1 MVLFYSLAK
10 IIKIGMENHFIR
22 IYLISFWINRSESDI
37 IGALPNAFLLFMP
50 TKLLIL
56 RFDSPR
62 WIVRW
67 GGASS
72 YSFFFNL
79 KVFALK
85 QTCKQEASPPRRR
98 LPRFTPRK
106 PVDPRAI
113 SYWIPSTRPATCLPG
128 APLLSNAHRPIL
140 ILKKK
145 NHLHP
150 APHVFNT
157 LSVN

>member
-72 YSFFFNL
+72 YSFFLTWKCLHWSRHANRRH
-79 KVFALK
+79 
-85 QTCKQEASPPRRR
+85 PRRGAACLDSLQENQWTPEPSAIEFPVLS
-98 LPRFTPRK
+98 LP
-106 PVDPRAI
+106 PVSREPH
-113 SYWIPSTRPATCLPG
+113 SYRMPIAPSSSLKKRPSSSCATC
-128 APLLSNAHRPIL
+128 
-140 ILKKK
+140 
-145 NHLHP
+145 
-150 APHVFNT
+150 F
-157 LSVN
+157 